1 MSERPEEYRE
11 PQETGY
17 DDSHLQSPEYRKR
30 LKRKLNTLIAVLEVA
45 CAKVR
50 RSLDGPDPDVER
62 LSRIHKNL
70 RDTLRVCNRA
80 RTALERHEALPSD
93 LPQHLRL
100 AGQQSFAPDA
110 AEVRGS
116 DVELDGEEERRK
128 FAKLGP
134 IDPREV
140 RSCNL
145 DDLCQRLLGA

>member
-1 MSERPEEYRE
+1 MSDRPEEFHE
-11 PQETGY
+11 PQEAGY
-17 DDSHLQSPEYRKR
+17 HDSHLQSPEYRKR

-100 AGQQSFAPDA
+100 AGEQSFAA
-110 AEVRGS
+110 AEVHGS
-116 DVELDGEEERRK
+116 EVELGGEEERRK